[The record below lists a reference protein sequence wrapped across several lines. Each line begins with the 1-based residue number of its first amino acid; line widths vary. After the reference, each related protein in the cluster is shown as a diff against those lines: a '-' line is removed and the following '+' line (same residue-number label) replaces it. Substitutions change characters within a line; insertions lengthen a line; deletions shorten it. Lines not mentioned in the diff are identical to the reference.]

1 MPQNGGE
8 GGIRTHGRLSP
19 TLVFKTSAFDH
30 SATSPFACLLVRRPI
45 ALTGGAILPV
55 LQQELNSL
63 CLLISQNIRFLSL
76 IRELV
81 RSSAVE
87 FGLDTI
93 RS

>member
-1 MPQNGGE
+1 
-8 GGIRTHGRLSP
+8 
-19 TLVFKTSAFDH
+19 
-30 SATSPFACLLVRRPI
+30 LVRRPI

-63 CLLISQNIRFLSL
+63 CLLISQNIRFLCL